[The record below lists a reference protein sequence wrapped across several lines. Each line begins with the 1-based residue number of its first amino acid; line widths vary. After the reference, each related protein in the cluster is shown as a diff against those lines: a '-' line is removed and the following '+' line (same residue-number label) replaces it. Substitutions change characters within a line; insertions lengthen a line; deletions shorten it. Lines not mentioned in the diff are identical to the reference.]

1 MFLVLAIKL
10 PAWLHG
16 DTFGLSVELAKL
28 AFSLKVLSSNSR
40 IEMDAAFHMLR
51 LCYRGP
57 AQGEEAEAG
66 HQQGCPCALLHLSF
80 HLP

>member
-51 LCYRGP
+51 FCDRGP
-57 AQGEEAEAG
+57 AQGEELKS
-66 HQQGCPCALLHLSF
+66 QQGCPCALLHLSF